1 MRGDL
6 WVDIRNE
13 YLKGMTIS
21 EIARKYNI
29 DWRTA
34 NKYAKASSIPSY
46 TRSKKTT
53 SKLDD
58 FKPIINE
65 FLEEAPYTAVRI
77 HEMIEEQGYT
87 GKYGLVKNYVKKK
100 KKALNTKA
108 TVRFE
113 TMPGKQGQVDWGHFG
128 KFTDE
133 SGNERNLYCF
143 LMILGYSRMRYIE
156 FVTDMTTET
165 LINCHNNAFRYFGGY
180 PEEILYDN
188 MKQVVIKRVLKQ
200 KDSTLNPL
208 FKDFAGYYGFKPILC
223 RPYRGQTKGKV
234 ERTVRYVRENFFMGL
249 TFSNLSNLNDSAHM
263 WCEKVN
269 NRVHNTTQERPYERL
284 KKEHLHNVKREYL
297 LPTKNLRKV
306 EKDCLISFEGNQY
319 SVPPEYILKEVT
331 VHKKNNL
338 IKIYHNQT
346 MVATHPIPHGS
357 KNKIIDKKHYESISK
372 KAISDEENTI
382 FDAYQMEEVVTRN
395 LSVFDDLYGGV
406 V

>member
-1 MRGDL
+1 MKGDL

-13 YLKGMTIS
+13 YLKGVTIS

-29 DWRTA
+29 NWRTA
-34 NKYAKASSIPSY
+34 NKYAKAEQEPIY
-46 TRSKKTT
+46 QKKKKKP
-53 SKLDD
+53 SKLDPY
-58 FKPIINE
+58 KPMIDAL
-65 FLEEAPYTAVRI
+65 LEEAPYTAVRI
-77 HEMIEEQGYT
+77 EELIKESGYT
-87 GKYGLVKNYVKKK
+87 GKYGLVKNYVKIQ

-133 SGNERNLYCF
+133 EGNERNLYCF

-165 LINCHNNAFRYFGGY
+165 LIQCHNNAFRYFGGY

-208 FKDFAGYYGFKPILC
+208 FKDFAGDYGFKPVLC

-249 TFSNLSNLNDSAHM
+249 NFKSLIELNQLAIN

-269 NRVHNTTQERPYERL
+269 HKVHGTTQERPYERI
-284 KKEHLHNVKREYL
+284 KKEYLNLLKREYL

-306 EKDCLISFEGNQY
+306 EKDCLISFKGNQY

-331 VHKKNNL
+331 VHQEKTIL
-338 IKIYHNQT
+338 RIYHNQT
-346 MVATHPIPHGS
+346 LVAIHPIPRGT
-357 KNKIIDKKHYESISK
+357 KNKIIDKKHYESIAK
-372 KAISDEENTI
+372 KPISDEDNTI
-382 FDAYQMEEVVTRN
+382 FTYSVEEVVARDLN
-395 LSVFDDLYGGV
+395 VFDQLYGGV
-406 V
+406 N